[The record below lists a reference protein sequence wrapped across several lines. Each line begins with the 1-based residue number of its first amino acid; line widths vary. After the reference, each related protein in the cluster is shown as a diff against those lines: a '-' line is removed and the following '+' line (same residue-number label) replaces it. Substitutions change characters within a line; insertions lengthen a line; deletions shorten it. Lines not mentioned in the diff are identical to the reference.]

1 MDYSPYEQM
10 VVVLARD
17 LGDWERGHVGGVRAE
32 IPWAAC
38 LLAQKMQAPNLQI
51 MAPPGMQPQ
60 VSAIVH
66 DVGDYRLTRR
76 CEALRN
82 FGDIFRDSERG
93 GLDWFFY
100 SGLQID
106 KYGNFNLH
114 FVGDWEKPTLRGP
127 GLVFA
132 AATTTGKHFYLYP
145 IHHDKRV
152 FVEKVDFISGAGHL
166 DGPGG
171 RERAG
176 ITTEGPRLCVTP
188 RCVFDFDPES
198 KVMRVKSMHRGIT
211 LDEVVG
217 NMGFSPVLPGKLP
230 TTEPPTT
237 EELRLLR
244 EEIDPNSILRP

>member
-1 MDYSPYEQM
+1 
-10 VVVLARD
+10 
-17 LGDWERGHVGGVRAE
+17 
-32 IPWAAC
+32 
-38 LLAQKMQAPNLQI
+38 
-51 MAPPGMQPQ
+51 
-60 VSAIVH
+60 
-66 DVGDYRLTRR
+66 
-76 CEALRN
+76 
-82 FGDIFRDSERG
+82 
-93 GLDWFFY
+93 
-100 SGLQID
+100 
-106 KYGNFNLH
+106 
-114 FVGDWEKPTLRGP
+114 
-127 GLVFA
+127 
-132 AATTTGKHFYLYP
+132 
-145 IHHDKRV
+145 HHDKRV

-198 KVMRVKSMHRGIT
+198 KVMRVKSLHRGIT
-211 LDEVVG
+211 LDEVVD